1 MKRNAGK
8 ADDTPS
14 AKRRDL
20 DSFIKEEEAKVTT
33 AKARGLRTEQD
44 LPNHLNVT
52 PTERPTL
59 ALTDEDISTL
69 IEFMPKVRKGFRFAF
84 DKEVHLRVKLHSL
97 LAQTVTQKGITTDGY
112 HAETEPDVELA
123 PIVRQSSIPI
133 PRRHGRSAMVQIYVL
148 RQG

>member
-59 ALTDEDISTL
+59 ALTDEDIHLDIDRIHAHGSEG
-69 IEFMPKVRKGFRFAF
+69 IQIRFRQRGSPACETPLPSCA
-84 DKEVHLRVKLHSL
+84 DRHSE
-97 LAQTVTQKGITTDGY
+97 GNYYRWI
-112 HAETEPDVELA
+112 
-123 PIVRQSSIPI
+123 SC
-133 PRRHGRSAMVQIYVL
+133 
-148 RQG
+148 